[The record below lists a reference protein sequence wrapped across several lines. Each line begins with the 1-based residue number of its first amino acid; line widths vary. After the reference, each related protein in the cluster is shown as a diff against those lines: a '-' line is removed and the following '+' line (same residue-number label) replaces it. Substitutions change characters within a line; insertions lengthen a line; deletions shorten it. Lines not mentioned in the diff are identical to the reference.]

1 MPHTMHR
8 RGIKKEE
15 QRINN
20 EERRTM
26 VIRKAE
32 LAELDE
38 IMKIFDIARQYMR
51 GKGNMNQWINGYPSR
66 ELITEDIEA
75 GQLFVCLDSGESDC
89 SDGNDGN
96 DGKIHGVFAF
106 ILGNDPTY
114 DLIEGGQWLN
124 DEPYGTIHRMASDG
138 VISGLLEK
146 SMAFC
151 LSHTDNVR
159 IDTHADNETMLR
171 AVKRYGFKHCG
182 VIYVADGSPREAFQ
196 YSK

>member
-1 MPHTMHR
+1 
-8 RGIKKEE
+8 
-15 QRINN
+15 
-20 EERRTM
+20 M

-51 GKGNMNQWINGYPSR
+51 EKGNMNQWINGYPSR

-75 GQLFVCLDSGESDC
+75 GQLFVCLDSGDGDC
-89 SDGNDGN
+89 SGNHCNDGNVGNDGN

-106 ILGNDPTY
+106 ILGDDPTY
-114 DLIEGGQWLN
+114 HVIEGGSWLN

-146 SMAFC
+146 SMPFC

-159 IDTHADNETMLR
+159 IDTHGDNEPMLR
-171 AVKRYGFKHCG
+171 AVKRYGFRHCG
-182 VIYVADGSPREAFQ
+182 VIYVADGSPREAFH

>member
-1 MPHTMHR
+1 
-8 RGIKKEE
+8 
-15 QRINN
+15 
-20 EERRTM
+20 M
-26 VIRKAE
+26 VIRKAK

-51 GKGNMNQWINGYPSR
+51 EKGNMNQWINGYPSR

-75 GQLFVCLDSGESDC
+75 GHLFVCLDTSNGDC
-89 SDGNDGN
+89 VDGN

-106 ILGNDPTY
+106 ILGDDPTY
-114 DLIEGGQWLN
+114 HVIEGGSWLN
-124 DEPYGTIHRMASDG
+124 DESYGTIHRMASDG

-146 SMAFC
+146 TMPFC
-151 LSHTDNVR
+151 LSYTDNVR
-159 IDTHADNETMLR
+159 IDTHAYNEPMLN
-171 AVKRYGFKHCG
+171 AVKRCGFKHCG

>member
-1 MPHTMHR
+1 
-8 RGIKKEE
+8 
-15 QRINN
+15 
-20 EERRTM
+20 M

-51 GKGNMNQWINGYPSR
+51 EKGNMNQWINGYPSR

-75 GQLFVCLDSGESDC
+75 GHLFVCLDSIDGDC
-89 SDGNDGN
+89 SGNHCNDGNVGNDGN

-106 ILGNDPTY
+106 ILGDDPTY
-114 DLIEGGQWLN
+114 HVIEGGSWLN

-146 SMAFC
+146 SMPFC

-159 IDTHADNETMLR
+159 IDTHGDNEPMLR
-171 AVKRYGFKHCG
+171 AVKRYGFTHCG
-182 VIYVADGSPREAFQ
+182 VIYVADGSPREAFH